1 MILRNKSANYN
12 GMNLKISNMEI
23 NINLV
28 EVATKL
34 AHNRLLEQL
43 NLTEEESISQI
54 YEEDEDSDS
63 LTYREGVQELFDEF
77 YDEYYNEILM
87 LKKDE

>member
-1 MILRNKSANYN
+1 
-12 GMNLKISNMEI
+12 MEI
-23 NINLV
+23 KINLV

-34 AHNRLLEQL
+34 AHNRLLDKL

-54 YEEDEDSDS
+54 YEILPDSED
-63 LTYREGVQELFDEF
+63 LTYREDIQIMFDEF

-87 LKKDE
+87 FKKNE

>member
-1 MILRNKSANYN
+1 
-12 GMNLKISNMEI
+12 MEI
-23 NINLV
+23 KINLV
-28 EVATKL
+28 EVTTKL

-43 NLTEEESISQI
+43 NLTEKESISQI
-54 YEEDEDSDS
+54 YDTEPDMDK
-63 LTYREGVQELFDEF
+63 LIYRPGVQEIFDEF

>member
-1 MILRNKSANYN
+1 
-12 GMNLKISNMEI
+12 MEI
-23 NINLV
+23 KINLE

-54 YEEDEDSDS
+54 YHNNLAYDGFV
-63 LTYREGVQELFDEF
+63 YREGVQELFDEL
-77 YDEYYNEILM
+77 YAEYYDEILM
-87 LKKDE
+87 LKKDANIN